1 MRQFR
6 VPVFVFAIAILTATA
21 AAAPPV
27 TSDLLAALARSA
39 AICARSVPGLTVRET
54 PLQNARRGD
63 M

>member
-21 AAAPPV
+21 AAPPV

-39 AICARSVPGLTVRET
+39 AIFARSVPGLTVRET